1 MPLSDHEQ
9 RILAELEESLVRQ
22 DPEFAE
28 RVRSETVY
36 RHAGRYCKWAAVTFV
51 LGVVVLVAF
60 YAKSVVAGFIGVVI
74 MFGSAVWFE
83 RNLRRMGRAGWHD
96 LTGPKDGESRRR
108 PPRRTGSKARSP
120 RPATGSAPGSTGA
133 RTEHPRGRRA
143 APLRPTPVRLRPA
156 DWCAGSSD

>member
-1 MPLSDHEQ
+1 VPLSDHEQ

-51 LGVVVLVAF
+51 LGVVILVAF
-60 YAKSVVAGFIGVVI
+60 YSKSVIAGFVGVVI
-74 MFGSAVWFE
+74 MFASAVWFE

-96 LTGPKDGESRRR
+96 LTRPKDKDGESRSEGAANGIENAVSDARDWFRSRFHRR
-108 PPRRTGSKARSP
+108 DS
-120 RPATGSAPGSTGA
+120 
-133 RTEHPRGRRA
+133 
-143 APLRPTPVRLRPA
+143 
-156 DWCAGSSD
+156 